1 MRIISIL
8 QAILAIVLIAL
19 IIVQERGGGTS
30 GLFGGGGDTVYQ
42 TRRGVEKIIFYATI
56 VVAIAFVALA
66 LLAFSL

>member
-30 GLFGGGGDTVYQ
+30 GPFGGGGDTVYQ